1 MKDFLEKLMTDDETR
16 QKFTKKEVF
25 IYGFVV
31 PAAFIGILFLTSLI
45 ELL

>member
-1 MKDFLEKLMTDDETR
+1 MKEFFEKLMTDDETQ
-16 QKFTKKEVF
+16 QKFTKKEV
-25 IYGFVV
+25 ILYGIVM